1 MNKVTFPLNPNS
13 SGPVLTDLQAALLVM
28 VERGI
33 YPINEE
39 ERQFF
44 LTILREE
51 QAANRYSDGTNKLVG
66 MLQEIRHLP
75 FSGEVDEPTAR
86 TINELLAEW
95 GLLDQGGAPP
105 LQIVSGQL
113 RREGGAPWPGLRVQV
128 LQLVE
133 QGSIRL
139 GEDTSDGEGRYTI
152 RYQPLLDMADVLLQ
166 VACFDS
172 SGQRR
177 QESDKFSA
185 SSPLLVIDL
194 VVPTPVAPAPPSA
207 VTGRILMEY
216 GAPAA
221 NLALRLYHR
230 GFGDQVT
237 AVAEATTD
245 ADGRYTLTYDLN
257 TANLEVRA
265 VVGETEVPL
274 SNTLFRAAKT
284 TTLNLIA
291 PTTAQPVAESEF
303 ARLGAA
309 LTAQLGDLSLLT
321 SAEEKGD
328 RQDITYLSNATDW
341 DARPIALAALAGNLG
356 EQVGIAHEA
365 AYALVRSGLP
375 ADLDQLVQVD
385 KADVS
390 LALENAAKAGVISLD
405 EGQRLAALN
414 QVMAVATTKRLAT
427 KAVGALSTFGD
438 FMAQAGL
445 DATQQ
450 QQFADLYF
458 SQRQTGEELWSQA
471 AAAGLPVDQLKVQG
485 KLALLTAN
493 NAPLTQTLQAGIAT
507 EEDLPRLVDAGLY
520 EAAAWHQRLSTLA
533 GVAEDDD
540 NAAALA
546 ALIPP
551 AYQGATLAE
560 RKAAYCRDMAAMVE
574 AAFPEQV
581 QRHLL
586 TSDKLALPPQ
596 YTQIKGEIDT
606 VWQRAAGLGF
616 QLGAVQ
622 SEAFFNRF
630 RDQLFPDISNETE
643 QSTRELF
650 TWFQR
655 IYQTTPSRT
664 AMQIVLKLG
673 HDSANSIAEI
683 DEDRFVERFVEEYL
697 AEFKRAKVEEARDLA
712 RLTYYKAQQVTAT
725 THNVVAALQQV
736 QSTPAV
742 AVISGSA
749 QDRQAEQ
756 AALQAKL
763 AAVLPG
769 FPHLAELFGPLDWGE
784 CDHCHSVLSP
794 AAYLVDLLQ
803 FLDRA
808 EGDWRYFTDKWRKD
822 HGEEYSAR
830 YSKPYDALIARR
842 PDLIHLPLTCEN
854 THTALP
860 YIDIVNEILEYYL
873 VHNQLSEEVAHDT
886 GAATTPEL
894 LAEPQYIEPA
904 AYTLLKEAQYPL
916 TLPFDLWLETVRQ
929 LCDHLGMPLAQ
940 VIATL
945 QPVTN
950 DDFTPDFAAERARLI
965 ESLGISPAEAA
976 ILTDEDPLPKLAA
989 RYGYGDEAT
998 MAAEIGMA
1006 KELAARLGV
1015 SYKELVALLRT
1026 HFINP
1031 KLAEL
1036 QLLHNLGV
1044 SIVDLMRYQGADGFA
1059 PFTALEQATFAER
1072 LSQVG
1077 ATYGIDA
1084 ATELATLWT
1093 NGVPQQA
1100 LLLND
1105 SAPGSSLATATVG
1118 YAAAPATPFDWLKLQ
1133 LLVRLWRRLGW
1144 QLEEVDQALRVC
1156 LPANLQA
1163 LMHDPTQPEAVR
1175 AQALGQGFASAL
1187 INLAHLQALSSAL
1200 AVGKQARLKLTTLW
1214 GALPTRGTPSLY
1226 AQLFLSRNVLK
1237 IDGVFDHAL
1246 GNYLAD
1252 PNVPLA
1258 AHQVAVQAAL
1268 GLTAPEIELIC
1279 QDAAN
1284 QLDKVPVDPSQ
1295 VALTLANL
1303 SLLYRY
1309 GLLAK
1314 GLKLPVADMITLK
1327 GLTGLNPFA
1336 PLATDAI
1343 VDGAGDQMGGQTLT
1357 FVTWAALLKA
1367 SPFTLVDLAYLF
1379 RHDFDPTGDY
1389 RNAAS
1394 NAATF
1399 VTTLAQA
1406 IDQIQRDHAIP
1417 TNPADPADLTPFA
1430 ALTDELLQQKLALV
1444 LPAAA
1449 LERFF
1454 AMWTGRQPADWTL
1467 VGEAVIPFLTEES
1480 FTSLFSAD
1488 EAGADIP
1495 TQQLNALTKR
1505 ATLGRALLTYVQQG
1519 LTQQAIVRTLSES
1532 LQADAGLLEWLI
1544 SDAPRLHLPTTPDQ
1558 ALRTNFSQLSEE
1570 GQRATAAQA
1579 FLLLSKSLQLI
1590 GGLGLTDRELAY
1602 LLAQGTT
1609 FGGFDLTLL
1618 PTSVGADQ
1626 AAAWATAQVGVRSLV
1641 RLLAYRQLKEPLAGE
1656 RDGLVDLFA
1665 LADEA
1670 TMTEFYN
1677 RLGKRTRRD
1686 PAAVAAAA
1694 QALTLQ
1700 PQHLRDERGIAKL
1713 WQFLQLWQRLGTP
1726 LTVVQTLP
1734 HILVPGLPAT
1744 EYEAVAQGL
1753 KNAVKA
1759 RYDIDAW
1766 QQVAQPIF
1774 DKVRQRKRDALVAYL
1789 LHTHRHLFR
1798 TMEEMYEY
1806 FLLDP
1811 GMEPVVQTSRVRLA
1825 TAAVQLFIQRCL
1837 LNLETR
1843 WTNQVPPSAINA
1855 KHWQWMNRYR
1865 VWEANRKIFL
1875 FPENWLEPEWRDDKS
1890 HLFQELEGKLLQ
1902 GDVTNDLVE
1911 EAFFGYLQKL
1921 ETVARLEMVTMVCEE
1936 DELNPQA
1943 NKLHVIGRTYSTPH
1957 QYFYRQYAQ
1966 QMWTPWAPV
1975 GAEIDGDHLV
1985 ATIWRGRLQ
1994 LFWVTFME
2002 RMPQELP
2009 PSGDQSN
2016 RVFKSD
2022 LNKDAMAAIRNQP
2035 AANQG
2040 GKKLTELS
2048 LTDTKTF
2055 VATAAAEKII
2065 EAHLH
2070 WSEYYQ
2076 GQWSTRQSGDMNR
2089 PLAAKVAVTTTPRHI
2104 VIHLTKE
2111 GQNPI
2116 DPRLDGA
2123 VLIHLIGLGY
2133 AFRVVNKNS
2142 PPQIVPATPAP
2153 TWPYTATPAINR
2165 LDGTGSRLEVTFTSY
2180 LEKLDGQIKQERRAP
2195 QTILGKAY
2203 GPIELIPCS
2212 DPSSMGGAEIG
2223 KLVSP
2228 FFFQD
2233 SWHTF
2238 FVEPTFSETKTIKEW
2253 DEWVGGRPTL
2263 VKPFTPKIEQ
2273 IYPRPKP
2280 KLGDLLQEELLQ
2292 FDFDERM
2299 TRYQP
2304 KVRNDWTTNPA
2315 TLLTYGDRVI
2325 DAIGGLD
2332 VVVSAP
2338 TLAAPELLRNRDQLN
2353 RLIEQGAPDR
2363 ELLFVRPGGDA
2374 RTAEGSLVRR
2384 LGGDTLAVT
2393 PETSV
2398 QLVGTA
2404 GVAATQLVE
2413 SGHISEIFNSRL
2425 GVIGQLNR
2433 RSF

>member
-28 VERGI
+28 LERGL
-33 YPINEE
+33 YPFNEE

-44 LTILREE
+44 LNILREE
-51 QAANRYSDGTNKLVG
+51 QAANRYSDATNKLVG
-66 MLQEIRHLP
+66 MFQEIRHLP

-86 TINELLAEW
+86 AINELLDEW
-95 GLLDQGGAPP
+95 GLLGQAGAPP
-105 LQIVSGQL
+105 AQIVSGQL
-113 RREGGAPWPGLRVQV
+113 RREGGDPWPGLRVQA

-152 RYQPLLDMADVLLQ
+152 RYQPLPGMAELLLQ
-166 VACFDS
+166 VACFDG
-172 SGQRR
+172 SGRR
-177 QESDKFSA
+177 LQESDKFSA
-185 SSPLLVIDL
+185 PPPLLVLDL
-194 VVPTPVAPAPPSA
+194 VVPTPVTPTPPSE

-216 GAPAA
+216 GTPAA
-221 NLALRLYHR
+221 NLQLRLYSR
-230 GFGDQVT
+230 GFGDQVA
-237 AVAEATTD
+237 AVAETTTD
-245 ADGRYTLTYDLN
+245 ADGRYTLTHDLN
-257 TANLEVRA
+257 NANLEVRA
-265 VVGETEVPL
+265 VVGETEMPL
-274 SNTLFRAAKT
+274 SNTLFRATKATK
-284 TTLNLIA
+284 LNLIA
-291 PTTAQPVAESEF
+291 PTTAKPVDQSEF

-309 LTAQLGDLSLLT
+309 LTAQLGDLSLLKR
-321 SAEEKGD
+321 AEEKGD

-341 DARPIALAALAGNLG
+341 DARPIALAALAGGLG

-375 ADLDQLVQVD
+375 AALDQLVQVD

-390 LALENAAKAGVISLD
+390 QALENAAKAGIISLD
-405 EGQRLAALN
+405 EGQRLDALN
-414 QVMAVATTKRLAT
+414 QVMTVATTKRLAT

-458 SQRQTGEELWSQA
+458 SQRQRGEELWNQA

-485 KLALLTAN
+485 KLAFLTAN
-493 NAPLTQTLQAGIAT
+493 NAPLAQALQAEVDR
-507 EEDLPRLVDAGLY
+507 EENLVRLVDAGLY
-520 EAAAWHQRLSTLA
+520 EADAWHQRLSTLA

-540 NAAALA
+540 NAEALA
-546 ALIPP
+546 AFIPP
-551 AYQGATLAE
+551 AYQGATIAE
-560 RKAAYCRDMAAMVE
+560 RKAAYCRDMAAKVE
-574 AAFPEQV
+574 TAFPQEV

-586 TSDKLALPPQ
+586 QSDKLAIPAP
-596 YTQIKGEIDT
+596 YAAIKGEIDT
-606 VWQRAAGLGF
+606 VWQRAEGLGF
-616 QLGAVQ
+616 QLGAIQ

-655 IYQTTPSRT
+655 IYQTTPSRA

-683 DEDRFVERFVEEYL
+683 EEDRFVERFVEEYL
-697 AEFKRAKVEEARDLA
+697 AQFKRAKSEEARNLA
-712 RLTYYKAQQVTAT
+712 LLTYYKAQQVTAT

-749 QDRQAEQ
+749 QERQAEQ
-756 AALQAKL
+756 VALQAKL
-763 AAVLPG
+763 TAALPG

-873 VHNQLSEEVAHDT
+873 VHNQLSEEVAYDT
-886 GAATTPEL
+886 GEATTPEL
-894 LAEPQYIEPA
+894 LAEPQYIEPG
-904 AYTLLKEAQYPL
+904 AYTLLREAQYPL

-940 VIATL
+940 VLATL

-950 DDFTPDFAAERARLI
+950 DDFTPDFAAERTRLL
-965 ESLGISPAEAA
+965 ETLGIPPAEAA
-976 ILTDEDPLPKLAA
+976 ILTDEEPLPKLAA
-989 RYGYGDEAT
+989 RYGYPDEAT
-998 MAAEIGMA
+998 MAAELVTA
-1006 KELAARLGV
+1006 KELTARLGV

-1026 HFINP
+1026 HFVNP
-1031 KLAEL
+1031 KLTEL

-1044 SIVDLMRYQGADGFA
+1044 GVVDLLRYQGAAEFA
-1059 PFTALEQATFAER
+1059 PFTALEQAAFAER
-1072 LSQVG
+1072 LVKLG

-1084 ATELATLWT
+1084 ATELDTLW
-1093 NGVPQQA
+1093 NSGAAQQA

-1105 SAPGSSLATATVG
+1105 SAPGSSFATATVG

-1144 QLEEVDQALRVC
+1144 QLEEVDQALRIC
-1156 LPANLQA
+1156 LPANLQTII
-1163 LMHDPTQPEAVR
+1163 HDPTQPATAR
-1175 AQALGQGFASAL
+1175 AQALGQGLASAL
-1187 INLAHLQALSSAL
+1187 INLAHLQQLSTALP
-1200 AVGKQARLKLTTLW
+1200 VGKQARLKLTTLW
-1214 GALPTRGTPSLY
+1214 GIIPTLGAPSLY
-1226 AQLFLSRNVLK
+1226 AQLFLSRNVRK

-1252 PNVPLA
+1252 PNIPLA
-1258 AHQVAVQAAL
+1258 QHQVAVQAAL
-1268 GLTAPEIELIC
+1268 GLTAPEIELIR
-1279 QDAAN
+1279 QDADSH
-1284 QLDKVPVDPSQ
+1284 LDKVPADPSQ
-1295 VALTLANL
+1295 VALTLPNL

-1314 GLKLPVADMITLK
+1314 GLKLPVAEVIALK

-1336 PLATDAI
+1336 SLAADAI
-1343 VDGAGDQMGGQTLT
+1343 VDLAGDQMGGQTLT
-1357 FVTWAALLKA
+1357 FVAWAALLKA
-1367 SPFTLVDLAYLF
+1367 SPFTLADLAYLF
-1379 RHDFDPTGDY
+1379 RHEVEPTGDY
-1389 RNAAS
+1389 RNAAAT
-1394 NAATF
+1394 AAA
-1399 VTTLAQA
+1399 VVNSLVQA
-1406 IDQIQRDHAIP
+1406 SEAIQRDHAIP
-1417 TNPADPADLTPFA
+1417 ANPADPADLTPFA
-1430 ALTDELLQQKLALV
+1430 ALTNELLQQKLALV

-1449 LERFF
+1449 VERFF

-1467 VGEAVIPFLTEES
+1467 VREAVSPFLTEES
-1480 FTSLFSAD
+1480 FTGLFIAD
-1488 EAGADIP
+1488 DVGADTP
-1495 TQQLNALTKR
+1495 TQQRNALTKR
-1505 ATLGRALLTYVQQG
+1505 ATLGRALLSYVQQG
-1519 LTQQAIVRTLSES
+1519 LTQQAIVHTLSEN
-1532 LQADAGLLEWLI
+1532 LQADADLIEWLI
-1544 SDAPRLHLPTTPDQ
+1544 SDALRLHLPTTPDQ
-1558 ALRTNFSQLSEE
+1558 ALRTNFSQLGDEA
-1570 GQRATAAQA
+1570 QRATAAQA

-1590 GGLGLTDRELAY
+1590 GGLGLTGREVAY
-1602 LLAQGTT
+1602 LLAQGAT
-1609 FGGFDLTLL
+1609 FGGFDLNLL
-1618 PTSVGADQ
+1618 PVSVAEDQ
-1626 AAAWATAQVGVRSLV
+1626 ATAWANAQTGVRSLL
-1641 RLLAYRQLKEPLAGE
+1641 RLLAYRQLKETLAGE
-1656 RDGLVDLFA
+1656 RDGLVELFA
-1665 LADEA
+1665 LADVA
-1670 TMTEFYN
+1670 TMTDFYS
-1677 RLGKRTRRD
+1677 RLGKLTRRD

-1694 QALTLQ
+1694 QALALQ

-1713 WQFLQLWQRLGTP
+1713 WQLLQLWQRLGTP
-1726 LTVVQTLP
+1726 LTVVQGIPQITT
-1734 HILVPGLPAT
+1734 PGLPAT

-1753 KNAVKA
+1753 KNAIKA

-1774 DKVRQRKRDALVAYL
+1774 DKLRQRKRDALVAYL

-1811 GMEPVVQTSRVRLA
+1811 GMEPVVQSSRVRLA
-1825 TAAVQLFIQRCL
+1825 TASVQLFIQRCL

-1843 WTNQVPPSAINA
+1843 WEQQVPPSAINA

-1921 ETVARLEMVTMVCEE
+1921 ETLARLEMVTMVCEE
-1936 DELNPQA
+1936 DDLNPQA

-1966 QMWTPWAPV
+1966 QMWSPWEPV

-2002 RMPQELP
+2002 RMPQEVP
-2009 PSGDQSN
+2009 ASGDQSN
-2016 RVFKSD
+2016 LVYKSE
-2022 LNKDAMAAIRNQP
+2022 LNKGAMAAMLNRP
-2035 AANQG
+2035 VTDKG

-2055 VATAAAEKII
+2055 VATAAAEKIM

-2076 GQWSTRQSGDMNR
+2076 GQWSTRQSGGVNNPVM
-2089 PLAAKVAVTTTPRHI
+2089 AKVPVTTSQRDI

-2133 AFRVVNKNS
+2133 AFRVVTKNS

-2153 TWPYTATPAINR
+2153 SWPYTANLAVNR
-2165 LDGTGSRLEVTFTSY
+2165 LRWTGSRLEVTFTSY
-2180 LEKLDGQIKQERRAP
+2180 LEKLDGQIKQETRAP
-2195 QTILGKAY
+2195 QTILGKAH
-2203 GPIELIPCS
+2203 GAIELIPCS

-2233 SWHTF
+2233 GWHTF

-2273 IYPRPKP
+2273 LYPRPKP
-2280 KLGDLLQEELLQ
+2280 KLGDLRQEELLD

-2304 KVRNDWTTNPA
+2304 KVLADWSTNPA
-2315 TLLTYGDRVI
+2315 TLITYGDRVI
-2325 DAIGGLD
+2325 DAKGGLD
-2332 VVVSAP
+2332 VVVNAP
-2338 TLAAPELLRNRDQLN
+2338 TLAAPQLLRDGNQLN
-2353 RLIEQGAPDR
+2353 QLIEHGAPDR
-2363 ELLFVRPGGDA
+2363 ELLFVRPGSDA
-2374 RTAEGSLVRR
+2374 LVDEGQLVRR
-2384 LGGDTLAVT
+2384 LSGDTLAST

-2404 GVAATQLVE
+2404 GVGTNPLLE
-2413 SGHISEIFNSRL
+2413 SGHISEVFNSRL
-2425 GVIGQLNR
+2425 GVIGRLNR
-2433 RSF
+2433 RSL